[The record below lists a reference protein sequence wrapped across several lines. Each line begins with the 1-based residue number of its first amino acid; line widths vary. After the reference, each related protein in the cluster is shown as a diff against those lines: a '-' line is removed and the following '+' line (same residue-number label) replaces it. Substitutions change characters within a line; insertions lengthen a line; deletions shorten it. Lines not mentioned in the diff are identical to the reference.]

1 MVVVVVRT
9 SVNYV
14 ICRYFLSFR
23 YWVDL
28 LVLINIIIIIVHVN
42 RNNHT
47 ANHYSE
53 SEDIVSNVTTIFYY
67 FSFL

>member
-9 SVNYV
+9 SVNSV

-28 LVLINIIIIIVHVN
+28 LVLINIIIIVHVN

-53 SEDIVSNVTTIFYY
+53 SEVIVSNVTTIFYY